1 MKGLIESAGKYRAK
15 GVGIVKG
22 NKLEHVAPPHKNV
35 SFLMKNLFVYLND
48 KVELTLIKSCVFHYE
63 MEFVHPFI
71 DGNDRMGRL

>member
-1 MKGLIESAGKYRAK
+1 
-15 GVGIVKG
+15 
-22 NKLEHVAPPHKNV
+22 
-35 SFLMKNLFVYLND
+35 MKNLFVYLND